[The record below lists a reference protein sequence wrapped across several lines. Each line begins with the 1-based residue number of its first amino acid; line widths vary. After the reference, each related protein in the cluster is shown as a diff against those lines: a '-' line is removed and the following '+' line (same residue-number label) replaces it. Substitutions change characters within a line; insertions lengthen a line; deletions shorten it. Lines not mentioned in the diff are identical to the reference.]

1 MVAVSLKKFFSS
13 RRRHT
18 RLQGDWSSDVCSSD
32 LSSPPIPPCLSKT
45 IFPDPLRGFPL
56 PTQRRADHQNRTGS
70 RGDSSSALPQNEKP
84 FGDVPKGF
92 RREPV
97 NGFYANAP
105 IALANART
113 CSSEVLKL
121 SIQRTV
127 CADGSTSWNMYCR
140 CNAAMCSGFILTNT
154 PLLSTG

>member
-1 MVAVSLKKFFSS
+1 M
-13 RRRHT
+13 
-18 RLQGDWSSDVCSSD
+18 
-32 LSSPPIPPCLSKT
+32 PPCLSKT
-45 IFPDPLRGFPL
+45 SFPDPLQVFPL

-70 RGDSSSALPQNEKP
+70 RGGSSSALPQNEKP

-154 PLLSTG
+154 PLLSSSSYPTTTQDFGLSIKFSLTR